1 MNATIAT
8 AQPNRQALSPIEARK
23 RKVKRARSFFIIAV
37 LVTLVSIAGHCL
49 PGDSPANAA
58 GATTTQSQSGR

>member
-1 MNATIAT
+1 MQASTAT
-8 AQPNRQALSPIEARK
+8 AQPNRQTPSPPESRK

-49 PGDSPANAA
+49 PGDSPANAT
-58 GATTTQSQSGR
+58 GATTTQTQSGR